1 MSAGKGILID
11 PDLRLL
17 RWTVR
22 TGIILL
28 VLLGA
33 VPKVQ
38 DAAAHPVAL
47 VALRIARAATWWRR
61 LDADAAGAVWSS
73 SSAAS
78 RSHCSVAR

>member
-1 MSAGKGILID
+1 M
-11 PDLRLL
+11 
-17 RWTVR
+17 R

-47 VALRIARAATWWRR
+47 VALPVARAATWWRR
-61 LDADAAGAVWSS
+61 LDADAAGAVVFLVGGIASGLRRA
-73 SSAAS
+73 SAAGV
-78 RSHCSVAR
+78 RPRRRR